1 MKILVTGATGRLGS
15 RLVPRLLLRGD
26 SVRVLAR
33 NPVSTDSFRKQG
45 LEIAIGDLLD
55 GESLARA
62 VHGVEAVVHLAAYFR
77 GATPDEVQKVNLD
90 GTLALAQATVD
101 GNVNRFVFASTNLV
115 YGPGHGTVFQ
125 EQAPPQPDSP
135 YPVSKFA
142 AEQALMKFHQ
152 TQGLDLRILR
162 LAFVYGEG
170 DPHLAEGL
178 RWFRQWNPNQQM
190 HLVHHADVAQATI
203 LALNT
208 PGIDGEIYN
217 VADNEPVAVGE
228 IMRLYGENI
237 AEEALIRPLIPAW
250 HQLVDTGKIRN
261 ELGFHPIYPALRDAV
276 SAGRL

>member
-1 MKILVTGATGRLGS
+1 MKILVTGATGRIGS

-33 NPVSTDSFRKQG
+33 NPESTDSFRKQG

-55 GESLARA
+55 GESLVRA
-62 VHGVEAVVHLAAYFR
+62 VHDVEAVVHLAAYFR

-90 GTLALAQATVD
+90 GTLALAQAAVD

-152 TQGLDLRILR
+152 AQGLDLRILR

-203 LALNT
+203 LALDT